1 MKLKRRR
8 LVYVSVKIESLSL
21 GTTRMCFSKVS
32 SEPDR
37 VETMA
42 LECGLKERE
51 NEMSFLDGVELEKP
65 EGRVEPD
72 VSLYNAVIHGM
83 CLIREFKFA
92 KELYV
97 EMREMRLEPDGKTR
111 AMMLQNL
118 KRL

>member
-65 EGRVEPD
+65 EGVRK
-72 VSLYNAVIHGM
+72 SRIH
-83 CLIREFKFA
+83 
-92 KELYV
+92 Y
-97 EMREMRLEPDGKTR
+97 LEERDG
-111 AMMLQNL
+111 
-118 KRL
+118 